1 MATQLK
7 KRKHNLRKQNF
18 KQGKVDKRRFEK
30 YNATIEKTPSMAGR
44 IQILK
49 DTMSGQEYK
58 ELTKF
63 LQTVLINFLSVNHD
77 SKAIRYE
84 DYTQYLED
92 ANKIYDLI
100 AIDDIFAAFLNAQLA
115 KEGIINYD

>member
-18 KQGKVDKRRFEK
+18 KQGKADKRRFDK
-30 YNATIEKTPSMAGR
+30 YNESIKGVDSIANR
-44 IQILK
+44 VQILK
-49 DTMSGQEYK
+49 DTMTGQEYK
-58 ELTKF
+58 ALTEVLK
-63 LQTVLINFLSVNHD
+63 TVLINFLSVNHD

-84 DYTQYLED
+84 DYTPYLED

-100 AIDDIFAAFLNAQLA
+100 AIDDIFVTFLNAQLA
-115 KEGIINYD
+115 KEGIVNYE

>member
-18 KQGKVDKRRFEK
+18 KQGKVTKRRMEK
-30 YNATIEKTPSMAGR
+30 YNKTLEQTPSMVDR

-77 SKAIRYE
+77 SKLIRYE
-84 DYTQYLED
+84 DYTPYLED

-100 AIDDIFAAFLNAQLA
+100 AIDDIFATYLNAQLA
-115 KEGIINYD
+115 KEGIVNYE

>member
-30 YNATIEKTPSMAGR
+30 YNETIEKTPSMADR

-84 DYTQYLED
+84 DYTPYLED

-100 AIDDIFAAFLNAQLA
+100 AIDDIFVTFLNAQLA
-115 KEGIINYD
+115 KEGIISYE

>member
-18 KQGKVDKRRFEK
+18 KQGKADKRRFEK
-30 YNATIEKTPSMAGR
+30 YNKTIEQTPSMVNR

-84 DYTQYLED
+84 DYTLYLED

-100 AIDDIFAAFLNAQLA
+100 AIDDIFATYLNAQLA
-115 KEGIINYD
+115 KEGIVNYE

>member
-18 KQGKVDKRRFEK
+18 RQGKVDKRRFDK
-30 YNATIEKTPSMAGR
+30 YNESIKGVDSIANR
-44 IQILK
+44 VQILK
-49 DTMSGQEYK
+49 DTMTGQEYK
-58 ELTKF
+58 ALTEVLK
-63 LQTVLINFLSVNHD
+63 TVLINFLSVNHD

-84 DYTQYLED
+84 DYTPYLED

-100 AIDDIFAAFLNAQLA
+100 AIDDIFVTFLNAQLA
-115 KEGIINYD
+115 KEGIISYE

>member
-30 YNATIEKTPSMAGR
+30 YNESIKGVDSIANR
-44 IQILK
+44 VQILK
-49 DTMSGQEYK
+49 DTMTGQEYK
-58 ELTKF
+58 ALTEVLK
-63 LQTVLINFLSVNHD
+63 TVLINFLSVNHD

-84 DYTQYLED
+84 DYTPYLED

-100 AIDDIFAAFLNAQLA
+100 AIDDIFATFLNAQLA
-115 KEGIINYD
+115 KEGVINYE

>member
-30 YNATIEKTPSMAGR
+30 YNKTIEQTPSMVDR

-84 DYTQYLED
+84 DYTPYLED

-100 AIDDIFAAFLNAQLA
+100 AIDDIFATFLNAQLA
-115 KEGIINYD
+115 KEGIVNYE

>member
-18 KQGKVDKRRFEK
+18 VQDKANKRR
-30 YNATIEKTPSMAGR
+30 IEDYSESIKGVDSIAARVQM
-44 IQILK
+44 LK
-49 DTMSGQEYK
+49 DTMNGQEYK
-58 ELTKF
+58 ALTKV

-77 SKAIRYE
+77 SKLIRYE
-84 DYTQYLED
+84 DYTPYLED

-100 AIDDIFAAFLNAQLA
+100 AIDDIFATFLNAQLA
-115 KEGIINYD
+115 KEGVINYE

>member
-18 KQGKVDKRRFEK
+18 VQDKANKRR
-30 YNATIEKTPSMAGR
+30 IEDYSESIKGVDSIAARVQM
-44 IQILK
+44 LK
-49 DTMSGQEYK
+49 DTMTGQEYK
-58 ELTKF
+58 ALTKV

-77 SKAIRYE
+77 SKLIRYE
-84 DYTQYLED
+84 DYTPYLED

-100 AIDDIFAAFLNAQLA
+100 AIDDIFATFLNAQLA
-115 KEGIINYD
+115 KEGIINYE

>member
-18 KQGKVDKRRFEK
+18 KQGKVTKRRMEK
-30 YNATIEKTPSMAGR
+30 YNKTIEQTPSMVDR

-77 SKAIRYE
+77 SKLIRYE
-84 DYTQYLED
+84 DYTPYLDD

-100 AIDDIFAAFLNAQLA
+100 AIDDIFATYLNAQLA
-115 KEGIINYD
+115 KEGIVSYE

>member
-7 KRKHNLRKQNF
+7 KRKHNLRKRNF

-30 YNATIEKTPSMAGR
+30 YNESIEKTASMADR
-44 IQILK
+44 VQILK
-49 DTMSGQEYK
+49 DTMTGPEYK

-84 DYTQYLED
+84 DYTPYLDD

-100 AIDDIFAAFLNAQLA
+100 AIDDIFAAYLNAQLA
-115 KEGIINYD
+115 KEGIVNYE

>member
-30 YNATIEKTPSMAGR
+30 YNESIKGVDSIANR
-44 IQILK
+44 VQILK
-49 DTMSGQEYK
+49 DTMTGQEYK
-58 ELTKF
+58 ALTEVLK
-63 LQTVLINFLSVNHD
+63 TVLINFLSVNHD

-84 DYTQYLED
+84 DYTPYLED

-100 AIDDIFAAFLNAQLA
+100 AIDDIFATYLNAQLA
-115 KEGIINYD
+115 KEGVINYE